1 MTDADQSQAVTGD
14 YEVARAWHL
23 AKDTRGEL
31 TTSFEFAL
39 MQVFEAYER
48 WVVQAARLVGNPD
61 INYPEVVILH
71 VVRMQERAK
80 DAATIAKLVNRDD
93 LPNVLYTLR
102 KLVSLGLAEKVKVG
116 SGTYFQATE
125 RGRMETDRYAALR
138 SDLLLKSMAQVTDID
153 SKLETVNSLLKV
165 MTGLYDGAARE
176 TAVINPVAL
185 FPALEEP
192 SGPAPKRPRSKP

>member
-1 MTDADQSQAVTGD
+1 MADADQSQALTGD
-14 YEVARAWHL
+14 YEVARSWHL
-23 AKDTRGEL
+23 ARDTRGEL

-39 MQVFEAYER
+39 MQVCEAYER

-61 INYPEVVILH
+61 INYAEVVILH

-102 KLVSLGLAEKVKVG
+102 KLVSLGLVEKVKVG
-116 SGTYFQATE
+116 SGTYFQATD
-125 RGRMETDRYAALR
+125 RGKLETDRYAALR
-138 SDLLLKSMAQVTDID
+138 TDLLLKSMAEVTNID
-153 SKLETVNSLLKV
+153 GKLETVNALLKV

-185 FPALEEP
+185 FPASEEP
-192 SGPAPKRPRSKP
+192 PGPASKRRRTTS